1 MDEQNSILLS
11 IKKLLG
17 MEGDYD
23 CFDTDV
29 IIHVNTALAILSQLG
44 VGRDSFYITGVT
56 EKWEDFTDYHH
67 KIEFMKTFV
76 YLKVKLIFDPPASST
91 AVKAME
97 EAAKELEWRINVAVD
112 PNEH

>member
-1 MDEQNSILLS
+1 MNEQDSILLS

-17 MEGDYD
+17 MEEDYD

-29 IIHVNTALAILSQLG
+29 IIHINTALTILSQLG
-44 VGRDSFYITGVT
+44 VGRNSFYITGNGET
-56 EKWEDFTDYHH
+56 WEDFTDQCH
-67 KIEFMKTFV
+67 KIEFIKTFV

-97 EAAKELEWRINVAVD
+97 EVAKELEWRINVAVD
-112 PNEH
+112 PGED